1 MGKRGTKPTPTKIL
15 EQRGSW
21 RAKTREGEVE
31 HIAGAPDCPA
41 WLDDEAR
48 AEWMRQVAGIAD
60 GVLSHVDRGFLAA
73 YCAAWS
79 EFVTCQQ
86 YIEEHGHI
94 SVTDKGNEIQHPMVG
109 IRNKAAERMNRF
121 GSQFGF
127 SPSSRVGIHA
137 APKTEETDDAAD
149 ILDFKT
155 A

>member
-15 EQRGSW
+15 EDRGSW
-21 RAKTREGEVE
+21 RANDRKGEVV
-31 HIAGAPDCPA
+31 HRVGAPDCPE

-48 AEWMRQVAGIAD
+48 AEWSRQVAGMAE
-60 GVLSHVDRGFLAA
+60 GVLSQVDRGFLAA

-79 EFVTCQQ
+79 EFVACQQ
-86 YIEEHGHI
+86 YIEEHGHT

-127 SPSSRVGIHA
+127 SPSSRVGIV
-137 APKTEETDDAAD
+137 APETSTGKNDGKLRFFAG
-149 ILDFKT
+149 
-155 A
+155 